1 MKGRTVATRFSPRVD
16 EKAFEAA
23 SAELAAILAEGD
35 PDVSW
40 AEDLPEA
47 PELPREGE
55 ETVAMLIPK
64 RG

>member
-1 MKGRTVATRFSPRVD
+1 MKGRTVKTRFSPRVD
-16 EKAFEAA
+16 QKAFEAA

-35 PDVSW
+35 SDVAW
-40 AEDLPEA
+40 AEDLAEA
-47 PELPREGE
+47 PEVPREGE